1 VEEGSVAKKIGA
13 AVCLGLGV
21 FLLVVAGLS
30 KWYAYERLALV
41 PLDQDTVS
49 VSYGPDATYLNVA
62 AEGGPAIETGDLVS
76 TRRVVG
82 DVEASQLASDELDRD
97 VAIWSTYSFTNPAE
111 SRDDGQ
117 NPLSGRLD
125 YVAFDR
131 HTGEAIDCCET
142 YTQSGMDPETE
153 QVADP
158 VEMTFEGNY
167 FKLPFN
173 TQKKDYTFWDGT
185 IGDTRP
191 LVYEEEEELDGL
203 TVYRFSQTIPPTD
216 VDVEKHTEVPGSLVG
231 FRRPSVQTDRM
242 YSNVRTLWIEPETG
256 VIIKA
261 EEDQLSTLDID
272 GEPVATITEVTIG
285 YDENTIAG
293 NVDEYS
299 SLSSQLKLIRVT
311 VPLVGLIGGV
321 LLVMVGALLLPS
333 SESRAARGR
342 RAATG

>member
-1 VEEGSVAKKIGA
+1 MAKKIGA

-21 FLLVVAGLS
+21 FLLVLAGLA
-30 KWYAYERLALV
+30 KWYAYDKLALV

-62 AEGGPAIETGDLVS
+62 AEGGPAIQTGDLVS

-82 DVEASQLASDELDRD
+82 DVEASELASDELDRE
-97 VAIWSTYSFTNPAE
+97 VAVWSTYSFTNPAE
-111 SRDDGQ
+111 STDNGE

-131 HTGEAIDCCET
+131 HTGETIDCCET

-153 QVADP
+153 EVADP
-158 VEMTFEGNY
+158 VEVTFEGQY

-173 TQKKDYTFWDGT
+173 TQKRDYMFWDGSV
-185 IGDTRP
+185 GDTLP
-191 LVYEEEEELDGL
+191 LVFEEEEELDGL

-216 VDVEKHTEVPGSLVG
+216 VDVEEHTEVPGSLVG
-231 FRRPSVQTDRM
+231 LRRPSVQTDRM
-242 YSNVRTLWIEPETG
+242 YSNVRTVWIEPETG

-261 EEDQLSTLDID
+261 EEDQLSTLDIK

-285 YDENTIAG
+285 YDDETIAR
-293 NVDEYS
+293 NIDEYS
-299 SLSSQLKLIRVT
+299 SLSSRLKLVRVT
-311 VPLVGLIGGV
+311 VPLVGLIAGV
-321 LLVMVGALLLPS
+321 LLVLVGALLLLS
-333 SESRAARGR
+333 SESHARGR